1 MVFKK
6 GKIKVYFNSASIIRA
21 ICRQIRSA
29 DAVYAC
35 VAWVTHPKILDAMEE
50 TKTELIMTKARC
62 NRWKRAIKVK
72 FIGKG
77 RGKKKSLMHHKFL
90 VGFRKGKPAFVV
102 NGSANFT
109 KSSVRHEE
117 NIMVVE
123 DEDVAEAFYKQ
134 FLELKKL

>member
-6 GKIKVYFNSASIIRA
+6 GKIKVYFKSGSIIRA

-50 TKTELIMTKARC
+50 TKTELIMTRHKC
-62 NRWKRAIKVK
+62 NRWKRQIKVK
-72 FIGKG
+72 FLGKG
-77 RGKKKSLMHHKFL
+77 RGRKKSLMHHKFL
-90 VGFRKGKPAFVV
+90 VGFRKGEPAFVI

-117 NIMVVE
+117 NIMVIE
-123 DEDVAEAFYKQ
+123 DSDVAKAFYKQ
-134 FLELKKL
+134 FLELKKM

>member
-1 MVFKK
+1 MFRK
-6 GKIKVYFNSASIIRA
+6 GNIKIYFNSASIVRA

-29 DAVYAC
+29 DQVYAA

-50 TKTELIMTKARC
+50 TPTQLIMTKHKC
-62 NRWKRAIKVK
+62 NRWKRNIQVK
-72 FIGKG
+72 FLGKG
-77 RGKKKSLMHHKFL
+77 RGRKKCLMHHKFL
-90 VGFRKGKPAFVV
+90 VGFRKGKPAFVI

-134 FLELKKL
+134 FLELKKI